1 MLADLN
7 LLLIAVFRT
16 ADALLPEIAMRE
28 SERAIVLRSSG
39 LAVSSEIGPSG
50 A

>member
-7 LLLIAVFRT
+7 LSLNAVFRT
-16 ADALLPEIAMRE
+16 ADDLLPEIAMRE
-28 SERAIVLRSSG
+28 SGSAIVLRSSG
-39 LAVSSEIGPSG
+39 LA